1 MLAHKLIPFSSLQFR
16 LLFWFEEVQ
25 YIRYRANSVFYGQQ
39 MTMAKPGNTIWQCML
54 TFLLITLDV
63 GRASAD
69 ITARS
74 NDTVV
79 RYRVRSQLRSDV
91 DFLTNAGPAFRTVGG
106 SVVGKLYANDGLGN
120 SQFGI
125 QMAANDAARLVF
137 VATKQSK
144 SLPGKVYVF
153 QQVTDE
159 ADARNNNGNDDDDDD
174 DDADGSYSTL
184 EFGNY
189 SDTFALQGAVFSCA
203 ADGFGASIASPPFII
218 PPMPNFSSYEESLVR
233 PPMLYVG
240 APDSDKRG
248 PNTGE
253 AFIFTVP
260 ELPLQQPQP
269 CPVVSAVPSD
279 KTAHPNSK
287 FSISLAAFG
296 SKLLVGAP
304 NHWDA
309 PLLSDNKISGAAYI
323 FECFGPKCTQSF
335 KLLPYR
341 GGTDAAFGCA
351 VGIFQDVLV
360 VAACGDNSVVGSGG
374 SVYIYDNENSI
385 PLLVTSLVPPDLQ
398 DGAHFGHCLAVTNK
412 RIVVAA
418 YEEDSSASWIAQR
431 KVIYLYGRTDTTV
444 LAAGGSDA
452 TESNRWNLIVKI
464 RSPSGDYLDM
474 FGTSLL
480 IYRDQLVIIGAPGA
494 LNGKGVIH
502 AYGSYDRAQV
512 GCGLEGEMTDGV
524 ETVDPGILYRNFT
537 KTELCVGEGW
547 RHLVNLSS
555 ADSEDYAQYGAS
567 LVALNDTLLVAA
579 SAGTGLVAFSGVVY
593 AEWHLL
599 TAFEVYFGASNGE
612 VEISVPDDVVVEM
625 MSLITIMAV
634 AFGSAAAVAVLLYV
648 STLRLGCYND
658 NYCKSRSDP
667 MLGTMENSKIAVAD
681 PARNKNEAQSVEP
694 CVVPGKVYG
703 YTLDSD
709 DDDDSDGDEGNE
721 GNESFYYAGDYDS
734 ATHTSK
740 NYSSLSTRMSSPSV
754 RSSPYGN
761 DLDNEAD
768 MEKCSQ
774 PVKTCAVRTGL
785 ESPSRQ
791 RFSRKLMAKFGNKR
805 SRHMAVR
812 TEDSYDVEEDADLES
827 WSNNQGLSPG
837 RSCRSI
843 STVST
848 PSQALCQTVASH
860 NLTPS
865 GPEPSLVQTTVQG
878 LASLLGIWKG
888 SQPHHSSSKAEL
900 RKPASYDGTSAAVT
914 ALETM
919 NPLNPAGI
927 PEAIMFQSKFHYRSN
942 TCPTRFVSDGT
953 LLNKGLSTIPRESV
967 TSSPRIQQRGLS
979 PSTGVSVPVV
989 PVDVLAAVNVLGRP
1003 VDVRELLIAR
1013 PARSVTAVTRGRLAS
1028 PTDSTNSI
1036 NSSHSNRSTAA
1047 GTCTA
1052 VVDSGPAHVYVDPP
1066 KVTTESV
1073 SI

>member
-1 MLAHKLIPFSSLQFR
+1 
-16 LLFWFEEVQ
+16 
-25 YIRYRANSVFYGQQ
+25 

-74 NDTVV
+74 NDTFV

-91 DFLTNAGPAFRTVGG
+91 DFLTNAGPAFHTVGG
-106 SVVGKLYANDGLGN
+106 SVIGKLYADDGLGN

-125 QMAANDAARLVF
+125 QVAANDAARLVF

-153 QQVTDE
+153 QQVTGE
-159 ADARNNNGNDDDDDD
+159 ADGRNNNGNDDDDDD
-174 DDADGSYSTL
+174 DDADGSYGTL

-203 ADGFGASIASPPFII
+203 PDGFGASLASPPFII

-240 APDSDKRG
+240 APDSDRRG

-260 ELPLQQPQP
+260 ELPLPHRQP

-287 FSISLAAFG
+287 FSTSLAAFG

-309 PLLSDNKISGAAYI
+309 PSFSDNKISGAAYI

-444 LAAGGSDA
+444 LVAGGSEA

-502 AYGSYDRAQV
+502 AYGSYDRAHV

-524 ETVDPGILYRNFT
+524 ETVDPGILYQNFT

-612 VEISVPDDVVVEM
+612 VETSVPNDVIVEM
-625 MSLITIMAV
+625 MSLATIMAV

-658 NYCKSRSDP
+658 NYRKSRSDP
-667 MLGTMENSKIAVAD
+667 MLRTLDSKIAVAD
-681 PARNKNEAQSVEP
+681 PAGDKNKAHSVDP

-703 YTLDSD
+703 HTLDSD
-709 DDDDSDGDEGNE
+709 DDDDSDGDES
-721 GNESFYYAGDYDS
+721 NESFNYAADYNS

-740 NYSSLSTRMSSPSV
+740 SYSSLSTRMSSPSV

-761 DLDNEAD
+761 ELDNEAE

-774 PVKTCAVRTGL
+774 PVKSCAVRTGL

-791 RFSRKLMAKFGNKR
+791 RFSRKLMAKFGDKR
-805 SRHMAVR
+805 SKHMAVR
-812 TEDSYDVEEDADLES
+812 TEDIYDVEEDADLES
-827 WSNNQGLSPG
+827 GSSNQGLSPR

-843 STVST
+843 STVPT

-860 NLTPS
+860 NLTLS
-865 GPEPSLVQTTVQG
+865 RPEPSLIQTTVQG

-888 SQPHHSSSKAEL
+888 SQPHHSSNKAEP
-900 RKPASYDGTSAAVT
+900 RKPASYDGNSVPVT

-919 NPLNPAGI
+919 NPLNPADI
-927 PEAIMFQSKFHYRSN
+927 PEPIMFQSKFHYRSN

-953 LLNKGLSTIPRESV
+953 LLDKGLSAMPRESV
-967 TSSPRIQQRGLS
+967 ASSPRVQQRGLT
-979 PSTGVSVPVV
+979 PSTAVSVLDV

-1013 PARSVTAVTRGRLAS
+1013 PTRSVTAVTRGRLAS
-1028 PTDSTNSI
+1028 PTESTNSN
-1036 NSSHSNRSTAA
+1036 NSDNSDNSNRSTAA
-1047 GTCTA
+1047 RTSTA
-1052 VVDSGPAHVYVDPP
+1052 IVDSGPVHVYVDPP
-1066 KVTTESV
+1066 NVTTESV